1 MGGKLRPGACEIMF
15 VLSNLLV
22 AVANLLSIILTILYW
37 LILIRALISWVNPD
51 PYNPIVQFLYK
62 TTEPILY
69 PIRKILPLQMSIG
82 LDISPIIA
90 FLIILFLKSFIVQTI
105 LDISYRLR

>member
-1 MGGKLRPGACEIMF
+1 MF
-15 VLSNLLV
+15 VASNFLV
-22 AVANLLSIILTILYW
+22 ALAHVVDIVLTILYW

-69 PIRKILPLQMSIG
+69 PIRKILPFSFRIG

-90 FLIILFLKSFIVQTI
+90 FLIIIFLKSFLVRTI
-105 LDISYRLR
+105 IEIGMRLS

>member
-1 MGGKLRPGACEIMF
+1 MF
-15 VLSNLLV
+15 VLSNFLI
-22 AVANLLSIILTILYW
+22 AAANVLNVIFTIAWW

-69 PIRKILPLQMSIG
+69 PIRRLLPQSLRFGI
-82 LDISPIIA
+82 DVSPIIA
-90 FLIILFLKSFIVQTI
+90 FLAIVFFRSFLVQTLYQLAI
-105 LDISYRLR
+105 NLR